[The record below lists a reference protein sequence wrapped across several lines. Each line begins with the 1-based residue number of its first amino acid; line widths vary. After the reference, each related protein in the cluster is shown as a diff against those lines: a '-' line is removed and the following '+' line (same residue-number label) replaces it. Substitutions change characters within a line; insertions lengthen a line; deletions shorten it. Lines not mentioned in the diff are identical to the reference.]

1 MQFECRDTRRLSL
14 NSYRTPRGSHRDIQA
29 RMLDEEDEPPPTVKN
44 LATSTEG
51 SFELSRHPLI
61 KDLLPL
67 EYGFKLLSWTYVVRT
82 FSNLVGP
89 SLYLGLSMYGYDLIN
104 MLGFY
109 LTGQSEVAGEGESSS
124 FGLTVFFNSI
134 LIFGFFYSI
143 DEKIGVASALA
154 FGANKYDEVKRAFWQ
169 GILTVSLLVILY
181 FCPVV
186 IYSESLFIA
195 IGIEAQTAYN
205 CSVLL
210 LKMLPVDILRM
221 YNECVMTFVLAQG
234 VQNRFG
240 LIATINIAVSLIT
253 GLVAHWWLDWGV
265 EAWLLCRVVHE
276 IIVLMMVLPP
286 FLYKIDPRTR
296 GFISFMELMKG
307 FSGFI
312 TDCGK
317 FVVSLYSE
325 WLGCEVAIY
334 FTSLTQDKRQISAH
348 TAMANIAYF
357 IINAGI
363 GFSVV
368 GRTRVN
374 VLLGKGYRNTAKNF
388 FVLFIVGCLCL
399 GAFFSGL
406 LMVFKPLLV
415 SIYAG
420 NNPEVAELLGRL
432 LTIYAVFL
440 PLDFIFPFLFTVC
453 RSTKQ
458 VMLSIML
465 NVVLLIGYC
474 AFMDY
479 YLVQVMH
486 KSCRELV
493 INMYLT
499 ILAIFALLLT
509 RLFKLDWN
517 KIIVEYD
524 DELELE

>member
-1 MQFECRDTRRLSL
+1 MQFACRDIRRLSL
-14 NSYRTPRGSHRDIQA
+14 NSFRTPRGSHRDIEV
-29 RMLDEEDEPPPTVKN
+29 RILDEEDEPPATEKDMAHSTV
-44 LATSTEG
+44 G
-51 SFELSRHPLI
+51 SFNMDKHPLI

-67 EYGFKLLSWTYVVRT
+67 EYGFNLLTWRYIMQT
-82 FSNLVGP
+82 FTSMIGP

-109 LTGQSEVAGEGESSS
+109 LSGQSEVPGEGESSS

-154 FGANKYDEVKRAFWQ
+154 FGAKKYDEVKRAFWQ
-169 GILTVSLLVILY
+169 GVITVSLFIVLY
-181 FCPVV
+181 ICPVV
-186 IYSESLFIA
+186 FYSETLLRA
-195 IGIEAQTAYN
+195 IGIESETAHS

-234 VQNRFG
+234 VQNKFG
-240 LIATINIAVSLIT
+240 LIATINIIVSLLA
-253 GLVAHWWLDWGV
+253 GLVAHWWFGWGL
-265 EAWLLCRVVHE
+265 EAWLFCRVVHE
-276 IIVLMMVLPP
+276 IIVMAMVFPP
-286 FLYKIDPRTR
+286 FLYKIEPQTR
-296 GFISFMELMKG
+296 GFISLQELTKG
-307 FSGFI
+307 FVIFL

-334 FTSLTQDKRQISAH
+334 FTSLTQDKKQISAH

-357 IINAGI
+357 IINTGI

-374 VLLGKGYRNTAKNF
+374 VLLGKGYRNTAKNYF
-388 FVLFIVGCLCL
+388 MLFIVGCLGL
-399 GAFFSGL
+399 GFIFSGL
-406 LMVFKPLLV
+406 LIAFKPMLV

-420 NNPEVAELLGRL
+420 GNPEVAELLGQL

-453 RSTKQ
+453 RSTRQ
-458 VMLSIML
+458 VMLSVML

-474 AFMDY
+474 AAMDY
-479 YLVQVMH
+479 YLVKIQH
-486 KSCRELV
+486 RTCRELIV
-493 INMYLT
+493 NMYLT
-499 ILAIFALLLT
+499 ILAIFSLLLT

-517 KIIVEYD
+517 KIIVDYD
-524 DELELE
+524 DLELE